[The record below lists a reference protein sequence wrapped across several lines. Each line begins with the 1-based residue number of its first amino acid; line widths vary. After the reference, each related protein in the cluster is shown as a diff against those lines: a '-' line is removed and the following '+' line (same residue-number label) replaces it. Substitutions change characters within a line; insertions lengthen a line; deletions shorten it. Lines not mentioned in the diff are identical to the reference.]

1 MTKTTANDLLL
12 AVADIIEQR
21 ATLRDCPS
29 GERSISRAVLG
40 FNAITGADLE
50 ELECWIFMLHLKL
63 ARATQGELHTDDW
76 LDLIGYAAL
85 AAECAINKAKQP
97 TTPPSRI
104 EPNLF
109 WETDLTTDR
118 TGH

>member
-1 MTKTTANDLLL
+1 MTETTANDLLL
-12 AVADIIEQR
+12 AAAEILEQR
-21 ATLRDCPS
+21 ATVRDCPS
-29 GERSISRAVLG
+29 GERSIARAVLG

-50 ELECWIFMLHLKL
+50 ELEGWIFMLQLKL
-63 ARATQGELHTDDW
+63 SRANQGQFHLDDW

-85 AAECAINKAKQP
+85 AAECANNKASQQ
-97 TTPPSRI
+97 TVPSRL

-109 WETDLTTDR
+109 WETDPATER